1 MLTYLLQFSFRTIG
15 VENIPNLYIRS
26 YFEVMKSGIFTENIW
41 ETILQNLDK
50 SWEMDHET

>member
-26 YFEVMKSGIFTENIW
+26 NFEVSKSGIFTENIW